1 MALGARPGVVIWLVM
16 KEVLLLLMIGLAI
29 GVPAAFGL
37 GRLVTTQLY
46 GVKASD
52 PNIIVV
58 TMLALIAA
66 SSAAGLIPAY
76 RASRIDPILALR
88 YD

>member
-1 MALGARPGVVIWLVM
+1 MAKANQSSH
-16 KEVLLLLMIGLAI
+16 LLLAIGLAI
-29 GVPAAFGL
+29 GVPAAYGL
-37 GRLVTTQLY
+37 GKFVTAQLY

-52 PNIIVV
+52 PRIIAA
-58 TMLALIAA
+58 TMIALIAA

-88 YD
+88 ECR